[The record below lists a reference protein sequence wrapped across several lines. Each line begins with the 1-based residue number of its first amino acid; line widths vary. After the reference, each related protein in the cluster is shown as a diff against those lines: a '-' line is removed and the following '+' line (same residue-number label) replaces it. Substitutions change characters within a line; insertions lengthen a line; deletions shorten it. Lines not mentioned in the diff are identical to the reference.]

1 MDAPVA
7 PDMTQWPAS
16 LGHQD
21 WHIISLA
28 DMPPSPW
35 KNGGGVTRELAAWP
49 NTQDWVW
56 RMSVAEVA
64 SDGPFS
70 RFDGVQRWFA
80 VLGGAGVRLDLG
92 PQAHTQHLTPHSAP
106 LCFAGDEPVFCT
118 LIAGA
123 TQDFNLMLRRGA
135 ASVGMLRLDGTFS
148 DTAQAAKM
156 VAVYA
161 VDKGASVY
169 FDGQVLD
176 LPPQTL
182 AWCQCPA
189 GTRLQ
194 VTSGHALWMEITP

>member
-1 MDAPVA
+1 
-7 PDMTQWPAS
+7 MTWQI
-16 LGHQD
+16 L
-21 WHIISLA
+21 SLA
-28 DMPPSPW
+28 DVAPSPW

-49 NTQDWVW
+49 SAQDWVW

-64 SDGPFS
+64 TDGPFS

-80 VLGGAGVRLDLG
+80 VLGGAGLRLAVG
-92 PQAHTQHLTPHSAP
+92 PAAKAQTHNLTPHSAP
-106 LCFAGDEPVFCT
+106 LCFAGEEPVHCT

-135 ASVGMLRLDGTFS
+135 ASGRMLRLDGTFS
-148 DTAQAAKM
+148 ETARAEEM

-161 VDKGASVY
+161 VDKGASVSV
-169 FDGQVLD
+169 DDEILN

-182 AWCQCPA
+182 AWRHCPA

-194 VTSGHALWMEITP
+194 VAAGHALWMEMAP